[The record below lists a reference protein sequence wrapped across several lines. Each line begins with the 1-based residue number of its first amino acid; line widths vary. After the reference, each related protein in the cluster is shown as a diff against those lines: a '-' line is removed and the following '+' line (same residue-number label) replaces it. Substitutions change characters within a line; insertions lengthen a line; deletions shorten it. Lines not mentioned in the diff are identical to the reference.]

1 MIGMLVPATSEL
13 KSDLKVALGL
23 ESNDGNPTMVEYGL
37 HLIKGV
43 EKVDLQGDI
52 KDQFTA
58 HMRGT
63 YALHMENL
71 TPAMAAIN
79 RTARAG
85 GTVPTPLTKDQKR
98 VCMPESA
105 AWDHSGPVVSPLC
118 AGS

>member
-23 ESNDGNPTMVEYGL
+23 ESNDGNATMVEYGL

-43 EKVDLQGDI
+43 EKVDVQGDV

-63 YALHMENL
+63 YALHMEIL
-71 TPAMAAIN
+71 APRMAAIN
-79 RTARAG
+79 RTARTGATG
-85 GTVPTPLTKDQKR
+85 PTVQ
-98 VCMPESA
+98 SA
-105 AWDHSGPVVSPLC
+105 EQRKVEGMHA
-118 AGS
+118 